1 MVIAVLAAIALL
13 RFKVGT
19 LRLILT
25 CALAGLVV
33 SYLPLK

>member
-1 MVIAVLAAIALL
+1 MGICVVAAIALT

-19 LRLILT
+19 IKLIAA

-33 SYLPLK
+33 SYLP